1 MLLSVSSPPTP
12 APETGWPNRHLEVEG
27 STGLEEVEDGG
38 GGGGGGLMGVVD
50 GGRKRIVL
58 ISNGATSGSD
68 FSDSGVRLSPTC
80 SAEQVRISSLHWYC
94 RTV

>member
-1 MLLSVSSPPTP
+1 MAEAV
-12 APETGWPNRHLEVEG
+12 
-27 STGLEEVEDGG
+27 
-38 GGGGGGLMGVVD
+38 GGGGGLMGVED

-80 SAEQVRISSLHWYC
+80 VISQGIWASQKLCRGSLLDLPELQDPRTLGYLFICGLYSKPIAYC
-94 RTV
+94 